1 MILRRI
7 LALAGVVPEVEVKEL
22 RSRFSSALALTSQMA
37 RDLVKLRDDY
47 EAARQA
53 LEVATDKVHDQAT
66 VIAERDL
73 QIHELHEEQSAL
85 TSRLRLQSDRILELE
100 HDLEEKTRELDRWLS
115 IGYDRDTVERAAE
128 QQLVIEGAPGGE
140 PAKRAR
146 MDFNTVTQQGLW
158 EIVRLS
164 FREKNTWF
172 FTDGGEQEFSAA
184 ILDPEFT
191 KRVDARQFAFAH
203 GDVIQ
208 AEREAQSWRDE
219 DGKLHTKYRITKI
232 HRVFN
237 PDDNQLTFPAAAPAA
252 ATTEVSQ

>member
-1 MILRRI
+1 MNLRSLLTI
-7 LALAGVVPEVEVKEL
+7 VGVVPRADFE
-22 RSRFSSALALTSQMA
+22 ALLAS
-37 RDLVKLRDDY
+37 RDDVVSRLGVRD
-47 EAARQA
+47 RQIA
-53 LEVATDKVHDQAT
+53 SAKEK
-66 VIAERDL
+66 IAEL
-73 QIHELHEEQSAL
+73 ESYVASLEQL
-85 TSRLRLQSDRILELE
+85 SRERIDEQAVRIFELE
-100 HDLEEKTRELDRWLS
+100 HALEEKTHELDRWLS
-115 IGYDRDTVERAAE
+115 IGYDRATVERAAE

-146 MDFNTVTQQGLW
+146 IDFNTVTQQGLW

-184 ILDPEFT
+184 ILDPDFT
-191 KRVDARQFAFAH
+191 QKVDARQFAFAH

-237 PDDNQLTFPAAAPAA
+237 PDDDQLTFPAAAAA
-252 ATTEVSQ
+252 SASTEVSQ